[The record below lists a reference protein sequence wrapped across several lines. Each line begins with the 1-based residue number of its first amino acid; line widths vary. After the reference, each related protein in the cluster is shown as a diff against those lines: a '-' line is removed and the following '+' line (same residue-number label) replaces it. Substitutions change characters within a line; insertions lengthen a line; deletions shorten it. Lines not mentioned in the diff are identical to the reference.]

1 MKQKLYKIIIL
12 KIIKKVVRDLEQFV
26 SYVIQNIIKIGKKI
40 IKIKQ
45 QLKQKD
51 IGISILKRQEL

>member
-12 KIIKKVVRDLEQFV
+12 KVIKKVVKDQEQFV
-26 SYVIQNIIKIGKKI
+26 KFAIQNITKIGKKI

>member
-1 MKQKLYKIIIL
+1 MKQNLYKIIIL
-12 KIIKKVVRDLEQFV
+12 KVIKKVVKDLEQFV
-26 SYVIQNIIKIGKKI
+26 NYVIRNIIKIGKKT

>member
-1 MKQKLYKIIIL
+1 MKQNLYKIIIL
-12 KIIKKVVRDLEQFV
+12 KVIKKVEKDPEQFV
-26 SYVIQNIIKIGKKI
+26 NYVIRNIIKIGKKT

-51 IGISILKRQEL
+51 IGISILKKQEL